1 MILGIDYGTKK
12 IGLALSD
19 KSVKFAF
26 PHSIITSTP
35 GVDVIGKIKKICEEK
50 GVEKI
55 VLGRPVGYKGDA
67 TSILNKIERFKIKLE
82 EKIGLPVVYENE
94 VLTTRQ
100 AERFLVGQKPRGLTA
115 DPRKTAKQ
123 LTRRVDASAAAIILQ
138 SYLDRE

>member
-1 MILGIDYGTKK
+1 MYILGIDYGTKK
-12 IGLALSD
+12 IGTALSD
-19 KSVKFAF
+19 KSAKFAF
-26 PHSIITSTP
+26 PHSIITTTSDVV
-35 GVDVIGKIKKICEEK
+35 VDIRKICEEK
-50 GVEKI
+50 NVEKI

-67 TSILNKIERFKIKLE
+67 TSILKKIEKFKIKLE
-82 EKIGLPVVYENE
+82 EKIGLPVIYENE

-100 AERFLVGQKPRGLTA
+100 AERFWEGKKPRGLTA